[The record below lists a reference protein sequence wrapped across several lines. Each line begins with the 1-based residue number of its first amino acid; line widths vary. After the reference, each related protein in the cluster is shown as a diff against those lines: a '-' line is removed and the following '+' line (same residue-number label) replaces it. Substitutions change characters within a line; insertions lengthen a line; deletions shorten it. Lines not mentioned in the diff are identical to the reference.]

1 MFRRIANLLMSLPLV
16 ATLLLGGC
24 VACPQ
29 CFQVPQ
35 AKKSCCDSA
44 GRCSRT
50 KTNCSQ
56 QGSSRFQQLK
66 LQQRAKPPVP
76 LVAAIY
82 PVLPSTSGLLQLR
95 QVIRGGQV
103 RLGSLPESPHSRQ
116 VLLSTF
122 LI

>member
-1 MFRRIANLLMSLPLV
+1 MFRHVANLFMSLLLV
-16 ATLLLGGC
+16 ATLLWGGC

-29 CFQVPQ
+29 CFQVPL

-44 GRCSRT
+44 GRCNRT

-66 LQQRAKPPVP
+66 LQQTVKPV
-76 LVAAIY
+76 VAAIY
-82 PVLPSTSGLLQLR
+82 SVLPSTSGLLQLR
-95 QVIRGGQV
+95 QMIRGGQV